1 MPDLAPII
9 DASWF
14 MGMHHRQPQLR
25 ARSLAFF
32 TEHYQRQARMSF
44 SQIGICDAIIWKKPR
59 ELQDLY
65 YPFMDVLH
73 SQMRIQRAGYSDAV
87 VLRAASSEELARLP
101 TEKRLLAAQVLEC
114 QAPFYT
120 HDRDFLQCPALE
132 PWLATPNGT
141 PAPGRFPEGLQRLYE
156 ASLALSIQPEDFE
169 HV

>member
-1 MPDLAPII
+1 MPDATPII

-14 MGMHHRQPQLR
+14 MGMHHQQPELR

-32 TEHYQRQARMSF
+32 TGHYLRQAWMSF

-87 VLRAASSEELARLP
+87 VLRAASDEALAALP
-101 TEKRLLAAQVLEC
+101 TEKRLLAAHVLEC
-114 QAPFYT
+114 QAPFFT
-120 HDRDFLQCPALE
+120 HDLDFLACPALQ
-132 PWLATPNGT
+132 PWLAQPNTGL
-141 PAPGRFPEGLQRLYE
+141 APGHFPEGLQRLYE
-156 ASLALSIQPEDFE
+156 ASLALSIQAEDLE